1 MIPILLA
8 LPWIGIIVFLLFFPR
23 PAKNL
28 PVAAVLDQKNA
39 PSVSVII
46 PARNE
51 AMNIEACLDSITKSS
66 YPNFEIIVVNDRSE
80 DETATLARSMP
91 HGNAKSLIVIDGEEL
106 PEGWLGKPWACY
118 QGARA
123 TSSQLLLFTDAD
135 TTHGNDLLSRSV
147 SGIQEEEAD
156 LLNVI
161 GFQLMESF
169 WECLVQPQI
178 FLMILFYFPNL
189 EQSAQSNR
197 WRDAVANGQ
206 FIMMQRAS
214 YEAIGGHESVRDR
227 VIEDV
232 ALAQLVKKSGGILAI
247 RLAMDDLTTRMYR
260 SLSGL
265 IAGWSRLFRMGAI
278 QGQAL
283 LPSLKMVALVSVFLW
298 IMPPIMLISALS
310 GLGGMILLNWSLLVC
325 GISIFI
331 HVTFL
336 YLLGGPVLY
345 AVFYP
350 LGSLMLVY
358 IMILASVRV
367 REVEWKGRK
376 YEVSD

>member
-1 MIPILLA
+1 MTPILLA

-28 PVAAVLDQKNA
+28 PVATALDHKNA

-51 AMNIEACLDSITKSS
+51 AVNIEACLDSITKSS
-66 YPNFEIIVVNDRSE
+66 YPNFEVIVINDRSE
-80 DETATLARSMP
+80 DETAALARSMSP
-91 HGNAKSLIVIDGEEL
+91 GNAKRLVVIDGEEL
-106 PEGWLGKPWACY
+106 PEGWLGKPWACH
-118 QGARA
+118 QGANA
-123 TSSQLLLFTDAD
+123 ASSQLLLFTDSD
-135 TTHGNDLLSRSV
+135 TTHGIDLLNRSV
-147 SGIQEEEAD
+147 LGIQEEEAD

-178 FLMILFYFPNL
+178 FMMILFYFPNL
-189 EQSAQSNR
+189 EQSARSSR

-206 FIMMQRAS
+206 FILMPRVS

-232 ALAQLVKKSGGILAI
+232 ALAQLVKRSGGILAI

-283 LPSLKMVALVSVFLW
+283 LPSLKVVALVSVFLW
-298 IMPPIMLISALS
+298 IMPPAMLVSALA
-310 GLGGMILLNWSLLVC
+310 GLGGVTLLHWSSLVC

-331 HVTFL
+331 HITFL

-350 LGSLMLVY
+350 LGSLVLIY
-358 IMILASVRV
+358 IMILASVSV
-367 REVEWKGRK
+367 GKVEWKGRK

>member
-1 MIPILLA
+1 MMPILLA

-23 PAKNL
+23 PAKSL

-51 AMNIEACLDSITKSS
+51 AINIEACLDSITKSS

-80 DETATLARSMP
+80 DETATLARSMS

-135 TTHGNDLLSRSV
+135 TKHGNDLLSRSV
-147 SGIQEEEAD
+147 LGIQEEEAD

-232 ALAQLVKKSGGILAI
+232 ALAQLVKRSGGILAI

-283 LPSLKMVALVSVFLW
+283 LPSLKMVALMSIFLW
-298 IMPPIMLISALS
+298 IMPPVMLISALS

-331 HVTFL
+331 HITFL

-358 IMILASVRV
+358 IMIIASVSV